1 MSKKRTLNY
10 ITNINTNAKQVS
22 RNDFELKYLY
32 TPLYTIFLSNLM
44 NLITCV
50 YDNVKK
56 YFFIYDASNKM

>member
-56 YFFIYDASNKM
+56 YFLIYLWCIK